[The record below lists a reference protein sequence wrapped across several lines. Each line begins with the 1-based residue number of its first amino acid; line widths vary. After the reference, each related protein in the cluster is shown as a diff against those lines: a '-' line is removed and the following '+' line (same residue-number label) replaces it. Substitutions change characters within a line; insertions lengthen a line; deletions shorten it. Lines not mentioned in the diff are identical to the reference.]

1 MLSAIIIEDEK
12 LAREVLI
19 SLLEQFFG
27 DKIHIL
33 GEASNVKQGVSLIQ
47 KYQPQLV
54 FLDIQLRGV
63 SGFDLFNYFEEPR
76 SFEVVFTTA
85 HKEHAIKAIR
95 GGAFDYILKPI
106 AINDLSD
113 MLKRLESH
121 LDAKTKETAKVKVSA
136 EVENISKQ
144 TSKLVIPIANGYS
157 LENKDLI
164 IYCEG
169 MGNYTKIYLTTGKE
183 LTMAKTLKA
192 IELLLGDHFCRIHKS
207 YLVNT
212 SHILRYSRSN
222 GYKITLTNDTVLDV
236 SYRNNETVLQM
247 LKKMSDGH
255 G

>member
-27 DKIHIL
+27 NKINIL

-54 FLDIQLRGV
+54 FLDIQLRGLT
-63 SGFDLFNYFEEPR
+63 GFDLFNHFEEPR

-95 GGAFDYILKPI
+95 SGAFDYILKPI

-113 MLKRLESH
+113 MLKRLEVH
-121 LDAKTKETAKVKVSA
+121 LSTKSKETAKVLPSA
-136 EVENISKQ
+136 EDENTTKQ
-144 TSKLVIPIANGYS
+144 TSKLVIPTANGYS
-157 LENKDLI
+157 LENKELI

-183 LTMAKTLKA
+183 MIMSKTLKT
-192 IELLLGDHFCRIHKS
+192 IELSLGDSFCRIHKS
-207 YLVNT
+207 YLVNNN
-212 SHILRYSRSN
+212 HILRYSRSN

-236 SYRNNETVLQM
+236 SYRNNEKVLQI
-247 LKKMSDGH
+247 LKKISH
-255 G
+255 

>member
-27 DKIHIL
+27 NKINIL
-33 GEASNVKQGVSLIQ
+33 GEASNVKQGISLIQ

-63 SGFDLFNYFEEPR
+63 TGFDLFNHFEEPR

-95 GGAFDYILKPI
+95 SGAFDYILKPI
-106 AINDLSD
+106 AIDDLSD
-113 MLKRLESH
+113 MLNKLEIH
-121 LDAKTKETAKVKVSA
+121 LNTKMKETSKAMPSEV
-136 EVENISKQ
+136 VENISKQ
-144 TSKLVIPIANGYS
+144 TSKLVIPTQNGYS
-157 LENKDLI
+157 LENKELI

-183 LTMAKTLKA
+183 MTMAKTLKT
-192 IELLLGDHFCRIHKS
+192 IELLLGDNFCRIHKS
-207 YLVNT
+207 YLVNIN
-212 SHILRYSRSN
+212 HILRYSRSN
-222 GYKITLTNDTVLDV
+222 GYKITMTNDTMLDV
-236 SYRNNETVLQM
+236 SYRNNEKVLQI
-247 LKKMSDGH
+247 LKKISH
-255 G
+255 

>member
-27 DKIHIL
+27 NKINIL

-54 FLDIQLRGV
+54 FLDIQLRGLT
-63 SGFDLFNYFEEPR
+63 GFDLFNHFEEPR

-95 GGAFDYILKPI
+95 SGAFDYILKPI

-113 MLKRLESH
+113 MLKRLEVH
-121 LDAKTKETAKVKVSA
+121 LSTKSKETAKAMPAA
-136 EVENISKQ
+136 EDENTTKQ
-144 TSKLVIPIANGYS
+144 TSKLVIPTANGYS
-157 LENKDLI
+157 LENKELI

-183 LTMAKTLKA
+183 MIMSKTLKT
-192 IELLLGDHFCRIHKS
+192 IELSLGDSFCRIHKS
-207 YLVNT
+207 YLVNNN
-212 SHILRYSRSN
+212 HILRYSRSN

-236 SYRNNETVLQM
+236 SYRNNEKVLQI
-247 LKKMSDGH
+247 LKKISH
-255 G
+255 

>member
-27 DKIHIL
+27 NKINIL

-54 FLDIQLRGV
+54 FLDIQLRGLT
-63 SGFDLFNYFEEPR
+63 GFDLFNHFEEPR

-95 GGAFDYILKPI
+95 SGAFDYILKPI

-113 MLKRLESH
+113 MLKRLEVH
-121 LDAKTKETAKVKVSA
+121 LSTKSKETAKAMPAA
-136 EVENISKQ
+136 EDENTTKQ
-144 TSKLVIPIANGYS
+144 TSKLVIPTANGYS
-157 LENKDLI
+157 LENKELI

-169 MGNYTKIYLTTGKE
+169 MGNYTKIYLSTGKE
-183 LTMAKTLKA
+183 MIMSKTLKT
-192 IELLLGDHFCRIHKS
+192 IELSLGDSFCRIHKS
-207 YLVNT
+207 YLVNNN
-212 SHILRYSRSN
+212 HILRYSRSN

-236 SYRNNETVLQM
+236 SYRNNEKVLQI
-247 LKKMSDGH
+247 LKKISH
-255 G
+255 

>member
-27 DKIHIL
+27 NKINIL

-54 FLDIQLRGV
+54 FLDIQLRGLT
-63 SGFDLFNYFEEPR
+63 GFDLFNHFEEPR

-95 GGAFDYILKPI
+95 SGAFDYILKPI
-106 AINDLSD
+106 AIDDLSD
-113 MLKRLESH
+113 MLKRLEVH
-121 LDAKTKETAKVKVSA
+121 LNTKIMETAKAMPAA
-136 EVENISKQ
+136 EDENTTKQ
-144 TSKLVIPIANGYS
+144 TSKLVIPTANGYS
-157 LENKDLI
+157 LENKELI

-169 MGNYTKIYLTTGKE
+169 MGNYTKIYLSTGKE
-183 LTMAKTLKA
+183 MIMSKTLKT
-192 IELLLGDHFCRIHKS
+192 IELSLGDSFCRIHKS
-207 YLVNT
+207 YLVNNN
-212 SHILRYSRSN
+212 HILRYSRSN

-236 SYRNNETVLQM
+236 SYRNNEKVLQI
-247 LKKMSDGH
+247 LKKISH
-255 G
+255 

>member
-1 MLSAIIIEDEK
+1 MFSAIIIEDEK

-27 DKIHIL
+27 NKINIL

-63 SGFDLFNYFEEPR
+63 TGFDLFNHFEEPR

-95 GGAFDYILKPI
+95 SGAFDYILKPI
-106 AINDLSD
+106 AIDDLSD
-113 MLKRLESH
+113 MLKRLEVH
-121 LDAKTKETAKVKVSA
+121 LNTKIKETAKPTSSA
-136 EVENISKQ
+136 EDENTTKQ
-144 TSKLVIPIANGYS
+144 TSKLVIPTANGYS
-157 LENKDLI
+157 LENKELI

-183 LTMAKTLKA
+183 MIMAKTLKA
-192 IELLLGDHFCRIHKS
+192 VELLLGDSFCRIHKS
-207 YLVNT
+207 YLVNNN
-212 SHILRYSRSN
+212 HILRYSRSN

-236 SYRNNETVLQM
+236 SYRNNERVLQI
-247 LKKMSDGH
+247 LKKISH
-255 G
+255 

>member
-27 DKIHIL
+27 NKINIL

-54 FLDIQLRGV
+54 FLDIQLRGLT
-63 SGFDLFNYFEEPR
+63 GFDLFNHFEEPR

-95 GGAFDYILKPI
+95 SGAFDYILKPI

-113 MLKRLESH
+113 MLKRLEVH
-121 LDAKTKETAKVKVSA
+121 LSTKSKETAKTMPSA
-136 EVENISKQ
+136 EDENTTKQ
-144 TSKLVIPIANGYS
+144 TSKLVIPTANGYS
-157 LENKDLI
+157 LENKELI

-183 LTMAKTLKA
+183 MIMSKTLKT
-192 IELLLGDHFCRIHKS
+192 IELSLGDSFCRIHKS
-207 YLVNT
+207 YLVNNN
-212 SHILRYSRSN
+212 HILRYSRSN

-236 SYRNNETVLQM
+236 SYRNNEKVLQI
-247 LKKMSDGH
+247 LKKISH
-255 G
+255 

>member
-27 DKIHIL
+27 NKINIL

-54 FLDIQLRGV
+54 FLDIQLRGLT
-63 SGFDLFNYFEEPR
+63 GFDLFNHFEEPR

-95 GGAFDYILKPI
+95 SGAFDYILKPI

-113 MLKRLESH
+113 MLKRLEVH
-121 LDAKTKETAKVKVSA
+121 LSTKSKETAKAMPSA
-136 EVENISKQ
+136 EDENTTKQ
-144 TSKLVIPIANGYS
+144 TSKLVIPTANGYS
-157 LENKDLI
+157 LENKELI

-183 LTMAKTLKA
+183 MIMSKTLKT
-192 IELLLGDHFCRIHKS
+192 IELSLGDSFCRIHKS
-207 YLVNT
+207 YLVNNN
-212 SHILRYSRSN
+212 HILRYSRSN

-236 SYRNNETVLQM
+236 SYRNNEKVLQI
-247 LKKMSDGH
+247 LKKISH
-255 G
+255 

>member
-27 DKIHIL
+27 DKINIL

-54 FLDIQLRGV
+54 FLDIQLRGLT
-63 SGFDLFNYFEEPR
+63 GFDLFNHFEEPR

-95 GGAFDYILKPI
+95 SGAFDYILKPI

-113 MLKRLESH
+113 MLKRLEVH
-121 LDAKTKETAKVKVSA
+121 LSTKSKETAKAMPAA
-136 EVENISKQ
+136 EDENTTKQ
-144 TSKLVIPIANGYS
+144 TSKLVIPTANGYS
-157 LENKDLI
+157 LENKELI

-169 MGNYTKIYLTTGKE
+169 MGNYTKIYLSTGKE
-183 LTMAKTLKA
+183 MIMSKTLKT
-192 IELLLGDHFCRIHKS
+192 IELSLGDSFCRIHKS
-207 YLVNT
+207 YLVNNN
-212 SHILRYSRSN
+212 HILRYSRSN

-236 SYRNNETVLQM
+236 SYRNNEKVLQI
-247 LKKMSDGH
+247 LKKISH
-255 G
+255 

>member
-27 DKIHIL
+27 NKINIL
-33 GEASNVKQGVSLIQ
+33 GEASNVKQGISLIQ

-63 SGFDLFNYFEEPR
+63 TGFDLFNHFEEPR

-95 GGAFDYILKPI
+95 SGAFDYILKPI

-113 MLKRLESH
+113 MLNRLEVH
-121 LDAKTKETAKVKVSA
+121 LNSKITDTDKAMPSA
-136 EVENISKQ
+136 EVENTTKQ
-144 TSKLVIPIANGYS
+144 TGKLVIPTPNGYS

-183 LTMAKTLKA
+183 MTMSKTLKT
-192 IELLLGDHFCRIHKS
+192 IELLLGDNFCRIHKS
-207 YLVNT
+207 YLVNNN
-212 SHILRYSRSN
+212 HILRYSRSN
-222 GYKITLTNDTVLDV
+222 GYKITLTNDTMLDV
-236 SYRNNETVLQM
+236 SYRNNEKVLQI
-247 LKKMSDGH
+247 LKKISH
-255 G
+255 

>member
-27 DKIHIL
+27 NKINIL

-54 FLDIQLRGV
+54 FLDIQLRGLT
-63 SGFDLFNYFEEPR
+63 GFDLFNHFEEPR

-95 GGAFDYILKPI
+95 SGAFDYILKPI

-113 MLKRLESH
+113 MLKRLEVH
-121 LDAKTKETAKVKVSA
+121 LSTKSKETAKAMPSA
-136 EVENISKQ
+136 EDENTTKQ
-144 TSKLVIPIANGYS
+144 TSKLVIPTANGYS
-157 LENKDLI
+157 LENKELI

-169 MGNYTKIYLTTGKE
+169 MGNYTKIYLSTGKE
-183 LTMAKTLKA
+183 MIMSKTLKT
-192 IELLLGDHFCRIHKS
+192 IELSLGDSFCRIHKS
-207 YLVNT
+207 YLVNNN
-212 SHILRYSRSN
+212 HILRYSRSN

-236 SYRNNETVLQM
+236 SYRNNEKVLQI
-247 LKKMSDGH
+247 LKKISH
-255 G
+255 

>member
-27 DKIHIL
+27 NKINIL

-63 SGFDLFNYFEEPR
+63 TGFDLFNHFEEPR

-95 GGAFDYILKPI
+95 SGAFDYILKPI

-113 MLKRLESH
+113 MLNRLEVH
-121 LDAKTKETAKVKVSA
+121 LNSKITDTAKAMPSA
-136 EVENISKQ
+136 EVENTTKQ
-144 TSKLVIPIANGYS
+144 TGKLVIPTPNGYS
-157 LENKDLI
+157 LENKELI

-183 LTMAKTLKA
+183 MTMSKTLKT
-192 IELLLGDHFCRIHKS
+192 IELLLGDNFCRIHKS
-207 YLVNT
+207 YLVNNN
-212 SHILRYSRSN
+212 HILRYSRSN
-222 GYKITLTNDTVLDV
+222 GYKITLTNDTMLDV
-236 SYRNNETVLQM
+236 SYRNNEKVLQI
-247 LKKMSDGH
+247 LKKISH
-255 G
+255 

>member
-27 DKIHIL
+27 NKINIL

-63 SGFDLFNYFEEPR
+63 TGFDLFNHFEEPR

-95 GGAFDYILKPI
+95 SGAFDYILKPI
-106 AINDLSD
+106 AIDDLSD
-113 MLKRLESH
+113 MLTRLEIH
-121 LDAKTKETAKVKVSA
+121 LNTKMKETAKAMPSEV
-136 EVENISKQ
+136 VENISKQ
-144 TSKLVIPIANGYS
+144 TSKLVIPTPNGYS
-157 LENKDLI
+157 LENKELI

-183 LTMAKTLKA
+183 MTMAKTLKT
-192 IELLLGDHFCRIHKS
+192 IELLLGDNFCRIHKS
-207 YLVNT
+207 YLVNIN
-212 SHILRYSRSN
+212 HILRYSRSN
-222 GYKITLTNDTVLDV
+222 GYKITLTNDTMLDV
-236 SYRNNETVLQM
+236 SYRNNEKVLQI
-247 LKKMSDGH
+247 LKKISH
-255 G
+255 

>member
-27 DKIHIL
+27 DKINIL

-54 FLDIQLRGV
+54 FLDIQLRGLT
-63 SGFDLFNYFEEPR
+63 GFDLFNHFEEPR

-95 GGAFDYILKPI
+95 SGAFDYILKPI

-113 MLKRLESH
+113 MLKRLEVH
-121 LDAKTKETAKVKVSA
+121 LSTKSKETAKAMPSA
-136 EVENISKQ
+136 EDENTIKQ
-144 TSKLVIPIANGYS
+144 TSKLVIPTANGYS
-157 LENKDLI
+157 LENKELI

-169 MGNYTKIYLTTGKE
+169 MGNYTKIYLSTGKE
-183 LTMAKTLKA
+183 MIMSKTLKT
-192 IELLLGDHFCRIHKS
+192 IELSLGDSFCRIHKS
-207 YLVNT
+207 YLVNNN
-212 SHILRYSRSN
+212 HILRYSRSN

-236 SYRNNETVLQM
+236 SYRNNEKVLQI
-247 LKKMSDGH
+247 LKKISH
-255 G
+255 

>member
-27 DKIHIL
+27 NKINIL
-33 GEASNVKQGVSLIQ
+33 GEASNIKQGVSLIQ

-54 FLDIQLRGV
+54 FLDIQLRGLT
-63 SGFDLFNYFEEPR
+63 GFDLFNHFEEPR

-95 GGAFDYILKPI
+95 SGAFDYILKPI

-113 MLKRLESH
+113 MLKRLEVH
-121 LDAKTKETAKVKVSA
+121 LSTKSKETAKTMPSA
-136 EVENISKQ
+136 EDENTTKQ
-144 TSKLVIPIANGYS
+144 TSKLVIPTANGYS
-157 LENKDLI
+157 LENKELI

-183 LTMAKTLKA
+183 IIMSKTLKT
-192 IELLLGDHFCRIHKS
+192 IELSLGDSFCRIHKS
-207 YLVNT
+207 YLVNNN
-212 SHILRYSRSN
+212 HILRYSRSN

-236 SYRNNETVLQM
+236 SYRNNEKVLQI
-247 LKKMSDGH
+247 LKKISH
-255 G
+255 

>member
-27 DKIHIL
+27 DKINIL

-54 FLDIQLRGV
+54 FLDIQLRGLT
-63 SGFDLFNYFEEPR
+63 GFDLFNHFEEPR

-95 GGAFDYILKPI
+95 SGAFDYILKPI

-113 MLKRLESH
+113 MLKRLEVH
-121 LDAKTKETAKVKVSA
+121 LDTKIKETAKAMPAA
-136 EVENISKQ
+136 EDENTTKQ
-144 TSKLVIPIANGYS
+144 TSKLVIPTANGYS
-157 LENKDLI
+157 LENKELI

-183 LTMAKTLKA
+183 MIMSKTLKT
-192 IELLLGDHFCRIHKS
+192 IELSLGDSFCRIHKS
-207 YLVNT
+207 YLVNNN
-212 SHILRYSRSN
+212 HILRYSRSN

-236 SYRNNETVLQM
+236 SFRNNEKVLQI
-247 LKKMSDGH
+247 LKKISH
-255 G
+255 

>member
-27 DKIHIL
+27 DKINIL

-63 SGFDLFNYFEEPR
+63 TGFDLFNHFKEPR

-95 GGAFDYILKPI
+95 SGAFDYILKPI
-106 AINDLSD
+106 AISDLSD
-113 MLKRLESH
+113 MLKRLQVH
-121 LDAKTKETAKVKVSA
+121 LNTKMMEPAKAMPSE

-144 TSKLVIPIANGYS
+144 TGRLVIPIPNGYS

-169 MGNYTKIYLTTGKE
+169 MGNYSKIYMTTGKE
-183 LTMAKTLKA
+183 MIMSKTLKA
-192 IELLLGDHFCRIHKS
+192 IELSLGDNFCRIHKS
-207 YLVNT
+207 YLVNIN
-212 SHILRYSRSN
+212 HILRYSRSN

-236 SYRNNETVLQM
+236 SYRNNETVLQI
-247 LKKMSDGH
+247 LKKMSD
-255 G
+255 

>member
-27 DKIHIL
+27 DKINIL

-54 FLDIQLRGV
+54 FLDIQLRGLT
-63 SGFDLFNYFEEPR
+63 GFDLFNHFEEPR

-95 GGAFDYILKPI
+95 SGAFDYILKPI
-106 AINDLSD
+106 AIDDLSD
-113 MLKRLESH
+113 MLKRLEVH
-121 LDAKTKETAKVKVSA
+121 LNTKSKETAKPTSSA
-136 EVENISKQ
+136 EDENSTKQ
-144 TSKLVIPIANGYS
+144 NSKLVIPTAHGYS
-157 LENKDLI
+157 LENKELI

-183 LTMAKTLKA
+183 MIMSKTLKS
-192 IELLLGDHFCRIHKS
+192 IELSLGDNFCRIHKS
-207 YLVNT
+207 YLVNNN
-212 SHILRYSRSN
+212 HILRYSRSN

-236 SYRNNETVLQM
+236 SYRNNEKVLQI
-247 LKKMSDGH
+247 LKKISH
-255 G
+255 

>member
-95 GGAFDYILKPI
+95 SGAFDYILKPI

-121 LDAKTKETAKVKVSA
+121 LAAKTKETVKVKVSA

-207 YLVNT
+207 YLVNS

-222 GYKITLTNDTVLDV
+222 GYKN
-236 SYRNNETVLQM
+236 
-247 LKKMSDGH
+247 
-255 G
+255 

>member
-19 SLLEQFFG
+19 SLLEHFFG
-27 DKIHIL
+27 DKINIL

-85 HKEHAIKAIR
+85 YKEHAIKAIR

-121 LDAKTKETAKVKVSA
+121 LAAKTKETAKVKVSA

-192 IELLLGDHFCRIHKS
+192 IELLLGNHFCRIHKS

>member
-27 DKIHIL
+27 NKINIL

-54 FLDIQLRGV
+54 FLDIQLRGLT
-63 SGFDLFNYFEEPR
+63 GFDLFNHFEEPR

-95 GGAFDYILKPI
+95 SGAFDYILKPI

-113 MLKRLESH
+113 MLKRLEVH
-121 LDAKTKETAKVKVSA
+121 LSTKSKETAKAMPTA
-136 EVENISKQ
+136 EDENTTKQ
-144 TSKLVIPIANGYS
+144 TSKLVIPTANGYS
-157 LENKDLI
+157 LENKELI

-169 MGNYTKIYLTTGKE
+169 MGNYTKIYLSTGKE
-183 LTMAKTLKA
+183 MIMSKTLKT
-192 IELLLGDHFCRIHKS
+192 IELSLGDSFCRIHKS
-207 YLVNT
+207 YLVNNN
-212 SHILRYSRSN
+212 HILRYSRSN

-236 SYRNNETVLQM
+236 SYRNNEKVLQI
-247 LKKMSDGH
+247 LKKISH
-255 G
+255 

>member
-27 DKIHIL
+27 NKINIL

-54 FLDIQLRGV
+54 FLDIQLRGLT
-63 SGFDLFNYFEEPR
+63 GFDLFNHFEEPR

-95 GGAFDYILKPI
+95 SGAFDYILKPI
-106 AINDLSD
+106 AIDDLSD
-113 MLKRLESH
+113 MLKRLEVH
-121 LDAKTKETAKVKVSA
+121 LSTKSKETAKAMPSA
-136 EVENISKQ
+136 EDENTTKQ
-144 TSKLVIPIANGYS
+144 TSKLVIPTANGYS
-157 LENKDLI
+157 LENKELI

-169 MGNYTKIYLTTGKE
+169 MGNYTKIYLSTGKE
-183 LTMAKTLKA
+183 MIMSKTLKT
-192 IELLLGDHFCRIHKS
+192 IELSLGDSFCRIHKS
-207 YLVNT
+207 YLVNNN
-212 SHILRYSRSN
+212 HILRYSRSN

-236 SYRNNETVLQM
+236 SYRNNEKVLQI
-247 LKKMSDGH
+247 LKKISH
-255 G
+255 

>member
-27 DKIHIL
+27 DKINIL

-54 FLDIQLRGV
+54 FLDIQLRGLT
-63 SGFDLFNYFEEPR
+63 GFDLFNHFEEPR

-95 GGAFDYILKPI
+95 SGAFDYILKPI

-113 MLKRLESH
+113 MLKRLEVH
-121 LDAKTKETAKVKVSA
+121 LSTKSKETAKAMPSA
-136 EVENISKQ
+136 EDENTTKQ
-144 TSKLVIPIANGYS
+144 TSKLVIPTANGYS
-157 LENKDLI
+157 LENKELI

-169 MGNYTKIYLTTGKE
+169 MGNYTKIYLSTGKE
-183 LTMAKTLKA
+183 MIMSKTLKT
-192 IELLLGDHFCRIHKS
+192 IELSLGDSFCRIHKS
-207 YLVNT
+207 YLVNNN
-212 SHILRYSRSN
+212 HILRYSRSN

-236 SYRNNETVLQM
+236 SYRNNEKVLQI
-247 LKKMSDGH
+247 LKKISH
-255 G
+255 

>member
-27 DKIHIL
+27 NKINIL

-63 SGFDLFNYFEEPR
+63 TGFDLFNHFEEPR

-95 GGAFDYILKPI
+95 SGAFDYILKPI
-106 AINDLSD
+106 AIDDLSD
-113 MLKRLESH
+113 MLKRLEVH
-121 LDAKTKETAKVKVSA
+121 LSTKSKETAKVLPSA
-136 EVENISKQ
+136 EDENTTKQ
-144 TSKLVIPIANGYS
+144 TSKLVIPTANGYS
-157 LENKDLI
+157 LENKELI

-183 LTMAKTLKA
+183 MIMSKTLKT
-192 IELLLGDHFCRIHKS
+192 IELSLGDSFCRIHKS
-207 YLVNT
+207 YLVNNN
-212 SHILRYSRSN
+212 HILRYSRSN

-236 SYRNNETVLQM
+236 SYRNNEKVLQI
-247 LKKMSDGH
+247 LKKISH
-255 G
+255 

>member
-27 DKIHIL
+27 DKINIL

-54 FLDIQLRGV
+54 FLDIQLRGLT
-63 SGFDLFNYFEEPR
+63 GFDLFNHFEEPR

-95 GGAFDYILKPI
+95 SGAFDYILKPI

-113 MLKRLESH
+113 MLKRLEVH
-121 LDAKTKETAKVKVSA
+121 LSTKSKETAKAMPAA
-136 EVENISKQ
+136 EDENTTKQ
-144 TSKLVIPIANGYS
+144 TSKLVIPTANGYS
-157 LENKDLI
+157 LENKELI

-183 LTMAKTLKA
+183 MIMSKTLKT
-192 IELLLGDHFCRIHKS
+192 IELSLGDSFCRIHKS
-207 YLVNT
+207 YLVNNN
-212 SHILRYSRSN
+212 HILRYSRSN
-222 GYKITLTNDTVLDV
+222 GYKITLTNATVLDV
-236 SYRNNETVLQM
+236 SYRNNEKVLQI
-247 LKKMSDGH
+247 LKKISH
-255 G
+255 

>member
-27 DKIHIL
+27 NKINIL
-33 GEASNVKQGVSLIQ
+33 GEASNVKQGVTLIQ

-54 FLDIQLRGV
+54 FLDIQLRGLT
-63 SGFDLFNYFEEPR
+63 GFDLFNHFEEPR

-95 GGAFDYILKPI
+95 SGAFDYILKPI

-113 MLKRLESH
+113 MLKRLEVH
-121 LDAKTKETAKVKVSA
+121 LSTKSKETAKAMPSA
-136 EVENISKQ
+136 EDENTTKQ
-144 TSKLVIPIANGYS
+144 TSKLVIPTANGYS
-157 LENKDLI
+157 LENKELI

-169 MGNYTKIYLTTGKE
+169 MGNYTKIYLSTGKE
-183 LTMAKTLKA
+183 MIMSKTLKT
-192 IELLLGDHFCRIHKS
+192 IELSLGDSFCRIHKS
-207 YLVNT
+207 YLVNNN
-212 SHILRYSRSN
+212 HILRYSRSN

-236 SYRNNETVLQM
+236 SYRNNEKVLQI
-247 LKKMSDGH
+247 LKKISH
-255 G
+255 